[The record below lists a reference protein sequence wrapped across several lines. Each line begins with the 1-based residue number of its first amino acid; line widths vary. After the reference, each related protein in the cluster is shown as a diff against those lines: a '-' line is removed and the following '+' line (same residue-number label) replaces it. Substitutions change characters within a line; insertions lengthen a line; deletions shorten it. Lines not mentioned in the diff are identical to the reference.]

1 MLASRWEDMTDS
13 PLPTAFHTGLTV
25 REEEPFDAPPDE
37 GGFTWKRV
45 LWDGAPCAGKL
56 IWSRGGAPKDK
67 DAFFAL
73 VGKACVRWS
82 KLRHPYVL
90 QLFGMY
96 RYPAEDLPV
105 LVAELMGSDLAS
117 LLRTRDKDSLPLGVK
132 ARLLEQA
139 LLGLA
144 HLHSHSPP
152 LVHGSLSASKVVV
165 DTKRWV
171 GKLSE
176 CCLREDGSTSV
187 GGTVALFHSKEEE
200 TAYLAPEA
208 YNEVFTVEGDVFGY
222 GVLVLHTIGHSL
234 PLPAPYM
241 QQGEDDVKMFSEF
254 EARRHCLEF
263 FSYSEIEQFQKIIQR
278 CLRYSPEDRMNM
290 KTLLSEVQSI
300 RKSIVQEEED
310 TPIPQQKQ
318 NTQNSDVER
327 LQNELEIAVHRAI
340 SAENQGRKWQ
350 KEAAQAKEGTE
361 KAILAMNEEK
371 VVMLSAELESAQRE
385 EEARAELKYLLERVE
400 ELEKDKASLT
410 AAKEELLGML
420 REQDGYVSWIECYV
434 VWVILHFVSAYY
446 GGEKHVHVFC

>member
-1 MLASRWEDMTDS
+1 MTDS
-13 PLPTAFHTGLTV
+13 PLTTAFHTGLKV
-25 REEEPFDAPPDE
+25 REEPFYAALDE
-37 GGFTWKRV
+37 GAFNWKRV

-56 IWSRGGAPKDK
+56 IRSRGGAPKDK

-73 VGKACVRWS
+73 VGKACVRWNQ
-82 KLRHPYVL
+82 LRHPYVL

-96 RYPAEDLPV
+96 RCPAEDLPV
-105 LVAELMGSDLAS
+105 LVAELMGPDLAS
-117 LLRTRDKDSLPLGVK
+117 LLRTRDKDTLPLGVK

-176 CCLREDGSTSV
+176 CCLRGDGSTTV

-200 TAYLAPEA
+200 TAYLPPEA
-208 YNEVFTVEGDVFGY
+208 YNELFTVEGDVFAY

-234 PLPAPYM
+234 PLPAHST

-278 CLRYSPEDRMNM
+278 CLRYSPEDRMDM

-300 RKSIVQEEED
+300 EKSIVQEED
-310 TPIPQQKQ
+310 PPIPQRKQ

-340 SAENQGRKWQ
+340 SAEDQGREWQ
-350 KEAAQAKEGTE
+350 KEAAQAKEGAE
-361 KAILAMNEEK
+361 KRIIAINEEK

-385 EEARAELKYLLERVE
+385 KEEARAELKYLLERVE

-410 AAKEELLGML
+410 AVNEELLGRL
-420 REQDGYVSWIECYV
+420 REQDVHVSWIECYV
-434 VWVILHFVSAYY
+434 VRVILNFVSTCF
-446 GGEKHVHVFC
+446 GGEKHVHLFC